1 MEDME
6 ILGHMTGAGAARKP
20 AFTLGLNMSNVIKTL
35 STVEQARALPQGSIV
50 GDPHG
55 GLTFSDA
62 IASALEARSYGG
74 WQEIEVAPGDR
85 WTIIVVNR

>member
-1 MEDME
+1 ME
-6 ILGHMTGAGAARKP
+6 ILGHMTGGAGAARQP
-20 AFTLGLNMSNVIKTL
+20 AFTLGLSISNIIKIVA
-35 STVEQARALPQGSIV
+35 SVEEARALPQGAVV

-62 IASALEARSYGG
+62 IASALEARSLGG
-74 WQEIEVAPGDR
+74 WQEVEVAPGDR

>member
-1 MEDME
+1 ME
-6 ILGHMTGAGAARKP
+6 ILGHMTGGAGAARQP
-20 AFTLGLNMSNVIKTL
+20 AFTLGVNMSTVIKTIA
-35 STVEQARALPQGSIV
+35 SVDEVRALPQGAVV

-62 IASALEARSYGG
+62 IASALEARSLSG

-85 WTIIVVNR
+85 WTIIVLSR